1 MVVNSRPVI
10 PYPPRLFQD
19 RQILEQFL
27 LNCQQ
32 NALAKKQPH
41 LVSISQEIPG
51 VDPLLVLQEIAQ
63 PNQLNFYWENRNR
76 GEAIAAIN
84 STKTLQIQQGNR
96 FQTAQNF
103 IQDCFNKITAT
114 GDLHLRFSGPHFFCN
129 FTFFERPT
137 SPHAAFPAATLFLP
151 QLQIATSHQKCV
163 LALNLEI
170 HPQTPIH
177 PLCDRSGNNCVKLKA
192 LNIAPPI
199 SPFPALKACKPSR
212 LNTTTLNQP

>member
-51 VDPLLVLQEIAQ
+51 VDPLLVLQEVAQ

-76 GEAIAAIN
+76 GKRSPPLIALKPFKFNREIGFKQHKNLSKIVLIKLQLAAI
-84 STKTLQIQQGNR
+84 
-96 FQTAQNF
+96 F
-103 IQDCFNKITAT
+103 I
-114 GDLHLRFSGPHFFCN
+114 SGFLVP
-129 FTFFERPT
+129 TFFVTLPF
-137 SPHAAFPAATLFLP
+137 SSVQPHPMLP
-151 QLQIATSHQKCV
+151 FQ
-163 LALNLEI
+163 
-170 HPQTPIH
+170 
-177 PLCDRSGNNCVKLKA
+177 PLPSFYRNCK
-192 LNIAPPI
+192 
-199 SPFPALKACKPSR
+199 
-212 LNTTTLNQP
+212 